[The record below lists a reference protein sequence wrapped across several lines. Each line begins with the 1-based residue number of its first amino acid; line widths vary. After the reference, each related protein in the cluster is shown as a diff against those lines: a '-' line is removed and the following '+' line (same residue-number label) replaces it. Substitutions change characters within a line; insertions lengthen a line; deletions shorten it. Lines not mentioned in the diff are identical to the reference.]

1 MLLLIAL
8 SAGATVCL
16 LAYGVLHRNPAPSVR
31 RRVDGMRNAGEPVDP
46 YEASFNARVLQP
58 AARRI
63 AALVGALLPTHVSA
77 AIRERLTRAGLEM
90 PVTKFVAGWVA
101 FATAPPMAIGT
112 LSLIGGTLTLPLA
125 GLLTVWLGMGS
136 YVPWLLLRRKGQRR
150 VSAVDRALPDAV
162 DLIVTGL
169 EAGLSL
175 QSAMLTL
182 AVRAEGPIGDEF
194 RRMARETSL
203 GRARAEALTAMAER
217 TGSREMRLLVR
228 AIVQAELMGLS
239 IGPVLRNQARDART
253 RRQQLAREQAGKI
266 PVKITI
272 PTVMFMFPT
281 LFLLLL
287 TPVALRAMETFG
299 GK

>member
-1 MLLLIAL
+1 MPLLIAL
-8 SAGATVCL
+8 LAGATVCL
-16 LAYGVLHRNPAPSVR
+16 LVYAALHRAPAGSVR
-31 RRVDGMRNAGEPVDP
+31 ERVDRLRGPAERVDP
-46 YEASFNARVLQP
+46 YEASFHARVIGP
-58 AARRI
+58 AARRVGAI
-63 AALVGALLPTHVSA
+63 VGALLPTQVA
-77 AIRERLTRAGLEM
+77 GAIRERLTRAGLEM
-90 PVTKFVAGWVA
+90 PVTKFVTAWAA
-101 FATAPPMAIGT
+101 FALLPPAAIGT
-112 LSLIGGTLTLPLA
+112 LNVLGGSLTLMLA
-125 GLLTVWLGMGS
+125 GVLAAWTGVGAYM
-136 YVPWLLLRRKGQRR
+136 PWLLLRRKGQRR
-150 VSAVDRALPDAV
+150 VRAVDRALPDAV

-175 QSAMLTL
+175 QSSMLTL

-194 RRMARETSL
+194 RRLARETSL
-203 GRARAEALTAMAER
+203 GRARSEALSAMAER

-228 AIVQAELMGLS
+228 AIVQAESMGLS

-272 PTVMFMFPT
+272 PTVLFMFPT

-287 TPVALRAMETFG
+287 TPVALNAMAMFS